1 MPFLDLPHVRLHY
14 VSLGPTE
21 TAEGERPPF
30 LLIHGLAANLAFW
43 YARIAPALAR
53 HHRVVMVDLRGHGR
67 SSMPATGY
75 HCDQV
80 AEDARALLDHLQ
92 IKRAHVVGHSFG
104 GNVALHFA
112 WRWPAR
118 TASLTMADV
127 RVRSVQPRVDLQ
139 TWAAWPRIRSHL
151 AQVGITIDETMEE
164 IGFHLFDRIARLRL
178 EQTPATAQSPV
189 LALSPFAGAG
199 GEAAARQWVKLM
211 ETTTAGAELIQGAGL
226 VLADIERIAAPTL
239 LVYGEHSQTL
249 PTAFAV
255 RQLLPSSRLEIAP
268 GGGHFFPTRHP
279 EKLVVPLLAFVDEE
293 SMAVPGAA
301 ARVADDRAPMLA
313 PSLAF

>member
-1 MPFLDLPHVRLHY
+1 MPFLDLPHIRLNY
-14 VSLGPTE
+14 VSMGPTE
-21 TAEGERPPF
+21 PVEDERPPF

-53 HHRVVMVDLRGHGR
+53 HHRVVMFDLRGHGR

-75 HCDQV
+75 HCDEM
-80 AEDARALLDHLQ
+80 ADDARALLDHLQ

-104 GNVALHFA
+104 GNVALHLA
-112 WRWPAR
+112 WRWPLR

-139 TWAAWPRIRSHL
+139 AWKAWPRIRSHL
-151 AQVGITIDETMEE
+151 VQVGIEIDETADE

-189 LALSPFAGAG
+189 LALSPFAGPG
-199 GEAAARQWVKLM
+199 GEAAARLWVKLI
-211 ETTTAGAELIQGAGL
+211 ETTSAAGELIQGAGL
-226 VLADIERIAAPTL
+226 LLADIECIDVPTL

-249 PTAFAV
+249 PTAFAL
-255 RQLLPSSRLEIAP
+255 RQMLPSSRLEIAA
-268 GGGHFFPTRHP
+268 GGGHFFPTKHP
-279 EKLVVPLLAFVDEE
+279 EKLVAPLLAFADQDIRPVVE
-293 SMAVPGAA
+293 ATPRGAEGT
-301 ARVADDRAPMLA
+301 APLLV
-313 PSLAF
+313 PSLVF